1 MSAFD
6 LPPDDFIAM
15 LVRYPIS
22 TPPHLVEAMLA
33 LAEVKE
39 GDVVYDLGSGDGRIV
54 IAAAQD
60 FGASGVGVEI
70 NPELVTLAEENAAK
84 AGVADRVRFVR
95 QDFFQVDLHEATV
108 VTLFLLSA
116 VNLKLRGKLLS
127 ELRPGARIVSNTFDM
142 GDWRHD
148 KETSV
153 RGVRLLLWIVPEA
166 RTDDTLS

>member
-1 MSAFD
+1 VSAFD

-15 LVRYPIS
+15 LVRYPIPS
-22 TPPHLVEAMLA
+22 PPDVVEAMLA

-39 GDVVYDLGSGDGRIV
+39 SDVVYDLGSGDGRIV
-54 IAAAQD
+54 IAAAQK
-60 FGASGVGVEI
+60 FGARGVGVEF
-70 NPELVTLAEENAAK
+70 NPELVKLAEESAAK
-84 AGVADRVRFVR
+84 AGVANRVRFLQ
-95 QDFFQVDLHEATV
+95 QDFFQVDLGQATV

-116 VNLKLRGKLLS
+116 VNLKLRAKLLS

-153 RGVRLLLWIVPEA
+153 RGVRLLLWVVPEA